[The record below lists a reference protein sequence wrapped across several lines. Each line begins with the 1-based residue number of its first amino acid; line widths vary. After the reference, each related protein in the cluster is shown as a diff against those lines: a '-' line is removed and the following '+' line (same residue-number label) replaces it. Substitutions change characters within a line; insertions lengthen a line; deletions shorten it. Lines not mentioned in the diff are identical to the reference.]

1 MAAKIENFFAWILKV
16 AMFLLGI
23 VMLGFLLR
31 EIWYLGQLLL
41 EVETARRFAK
51 ITDTTIAFFL
61 YFEFIF
67 LVKEFF
73 NDDEHI
79 ALEDFLYIGIT
90 ALVRVVLVHH
100 SDGLETFW
108 LTMAILVLVVALVV
122 LRWQQR
128 KNKKATD
135 CDV

>member
-41 EVETARRFAK
+41 EVETDRRFAK

>member
-1 MAAKIENFFAWILKV
+1 MAAKIESFFAWILKG
-16 AMFLLGI
+16 AMFLLGV

-31 EIWYLGQLLL
+31 EVWYLGQLLL
-41 EVETARRFAK
+41 EVETSQRFAK

-73 NDDEHI
+73 SDDEHI

-100 SDGLETFW
+100 DDGLETFW
-108 LTMAILVLVVALVV
+108 LTMAILILVVALVV
-122 LRWQQR
+122 LRWQQQR
-128 KNKKATD
+128 RH
-135 CDV
+135 

>member
-1 MAAKIENFFAWILKV
+1 VAVKIENFFAWILKV